1 MKNNIIFEDNIL
13 WYDINE
19 KGHIKGFLN
28 FEPAVYVYKVM
39 DENKSCYV
47 GASARLKNRIN
58 SHRSRVANWNKD
70 YYNNNGSLLF
80 YNSVL
85 KKGWDNFQFGVLEY
99 IDLSGNENRKERR
112 EIILKREQYYLDNI
126 NPSLNKCKIAGS
138 PLGIKHNNSF
148 SINLSKA
155 RRGKVYKVNN
165 INSNISKYTSPE
177 TRLKLSSRSKGI
189 SVKIY
194 DKRNNLINKFP
205 SMLSAANYVGV
216 SDRTLRRVLNTG
228 ISYDNFIYEFDIETN
243 NPIIVLNKED
253 NTTRNF
259 YSIRTAAKDMAVSC
273 TNLSEH
279 INTNKLLRGIYKISK

>member
-1 MKNNIIFEDNIL
+1 MFTIREIVSFYAIIVTIMKNNNIFEDKIS

-19 KGHIKGFLN
+19 KGQIKDFLN
-28 FEPAVYVYKVM
+28 FEPTVYVYKGM
-39 DENKSCYV
+39 DEDKSCYV
-47 GASARLKNRIN
+47 GASALPKNRIN
-58 SHRSRVANWNKD
+58 SHRSRIVNWNKD

-85 KKGWDNFQFGVLEY
+85 KRGWDNFQFGILEY
-99 IDLSGNENRKERR
+99 IDLAGRDNLKERR
-112 EIILKREQYYLDNI
+112 EIVLKREQYYLDNI
-126 NPSLNKCKIAGS
+126 NPSLNICKIAGS
-138 PLGIKHNNSF
+138 PLGVKHNISF

-155 RRGKVYKVNN
+155 RRGKVHKVNN

-189 SVKIY
+189 CVKIY
-194 DKRNNLINKFP
+194 DKSYNLIKKFP

-228 ISYDNFIYEFDIETN
+228 ISYDNFIYEFEIETN

-259 YSIRTAAKDMAVSC
+259 YSIRTAAKDMGISC
-273 TNLSEH
+273 TNLS
-279 INTNKLLRGIYKISK
+279 